1 MITTLAELQRD
12 GGHVAVLGSN
22 ERRRYVDMQD
32 CQIYCDVL
40 HHAGCTFSIELTGTL
55 TPFFFQDIADVHG
68 WETMVVEVQGEDPYE
83 LANAVV
89 EQSSALLVFTRTG
102 KPHAADDVLEYVI
115 AYALSLG
122 IRVVRVPRLTYQ
134 AKEQNDGDVA

>member
-1 MITTLAELQRD
+1 MSTDLAELQRS

-32 CQIYCDVL
+32 CLIYCDVL
-40 HHAGCTFSIELTGTL
+40 HHAGSTFAFEPTGTL

-68 WETMVVEVQGEDPYE
+68 WQTILVEVPGKDPYE

-89 EQSSALLVFTRTG
+89 EQSSALLVFSRTG
-102 KPHAADDVLEYVI
+102 KPHAADDVLEYAI

-122 IRVVRVPRLTYQ
+122 IRVVRVPRLTHQ
-134 AKEQNDGDVA
+134 AKEQNDDVA